1 MGIMGMHQVI
11 RAGLAQKPRQGCRSG
26 REASER
32 CLFGQRRTGSSQQ
45 ELLTVQV
52 AERSDQQQD
61 LTLTAAYASAAINV
75 QNAHES

>member
-1 MGIMGMHQVI
+1 
-11 RAGLAQKPRQGCRSG
+11 
-26 REASER
+26 
-32 CLFGQRRTGSSQQ
+32 
-45 ELLTVQV
+45 VQV